1 MEVICNLYLRN
12 EKVTSKNA
20 HLHEFHTLCQQSFES
35 ALSNQ
40 SAQSPAVEMKK
51 AFGGRVIKEILKGIS
66 IYFNPGEMIG
76 IMGPSGC
83 GKTTF
88 LDLLTARR
96 KTGNCKVRILDSF
109 F

>member
-1 MEVICNLYLRN
+1 M
-12 EKVTSKNA
+12 
-20 HLHEFHTLCQQSFES
+20 
-35 ALSNQ
+35 LSNQ
-40 SAQSPAVEMKK
+40 SGDQTPVEEMKT
-51 AFGGRVIKEILKGIS
+51 AFGGRVVKEILKGIS

-96 KTGNCKVRILDSF
+96 KTGNCKVHMYMYICHIDSYELDWCNKSIA
-109 F
+109 